1 MSSLLKFFRITF
13 FLFVYFIFC
22 MIVVVT
28 VLQGWPV
35 GGQMLFAFGAPIILV
50 WWQEKRRS
58 RKVAAKAQA
67 VGSSET
73 RTLGPELAAQPSAYD
88 KRIERERERTREAI
102 ASQAPA
108 AIRAYSP
115 PTQDNA
121 AIARA
126 GRSSMPDSLTAA
138 ERAQP
143 SQATEAATKAYV
155 HPKQDYAAIVR
166 AGKSAAP
173 ALAAAAERKQPAP
186 ATLSWRSPKIGWIR
200 SDETTS
206 VAGRNI
212 GGMVYVG
219 TPPSLNTNGYRS
231 KCRGY
236 IDPALPV
243 AKRGTDVAGSGLPY
257 WPNYSEIS
265 PDCRATY
272 LDWLAGGRKDAWF
285 DAGYMF
291 LYFYGL
297 ERRFFVDQ
305 SQDDAKDIVQEVRRL
320 QSLYPDSHSVRRY
333 LGEFLDIATLVEID
347 FDAIEPIFEKQGW
360 ELPFS
365 LKYAIGARIYKGENL
380 TAEWLLSWFICHPE
394 TYLRTPA
401 TRCRDEFIALFRIR
415 FDQRFPDGLKVAKPR
430 KTLKVSYRAASSEF
444 EGSANPTVEGKPV
457 PDISGLRKPV
467 EIAQELADEAM
478 NDLDKLSR
486 FLGRNPDG
494 RGSVEAHALLPSELW
509 DAFPSEEM
517 DRLKSWASTIVDRGG
532 LVPLEEVI
540 GRLEGETSEKIGKR
554 QMTGAA
560 DALARLGFGLAP
572 DPRFALRSP
581 KAEEPVVLFSL
592 GEPIERLEEVSDSYR
607 SALIELA
614 LGSFVAHAD
623 GRIAEPE
630 RKALEDQVFAAD
642 LSDQEGR
649 RLRANLEWFLAVP
662 PDMTLLR
669 RKLKEVGQDS
679 QAAMRAALVGA
690 AHADGIIHSD
700 EVASIEKIYKAL
712 GLDPA
717 LAYSDLHAGE
727 VADGPRTVRASKPG
741 RPGEAIPDLVKASGP
756 KLDASRIAAIRSD
769 TERVSSVLGQIFD
782 VEEEESG
789 ASTPDYECLV
799 AGLDPKHGALVLEVL
814 TREHWSETEFEK
826 ICASH
831 GLMVSGALEVV
842 NEWAFET
849 YDEALLDE
857 YDGYDVSPEIAE
869 AVKEKMSAE
878 GRDVEVETT

>member
-1 MSSLLKFFRITF
+1 
-13 FLFVYFIFC
+13 
-22 MIVVVT
+22 
-28 VLQGWPV
+28 
-35 GGQMLFAFGAPIILV
+35 
-50 WWQEKRRS
+50 
-58 RKVAAKAQA
+58 
-67 VGSSET
+67 
-73 RTLGPELAAQPSAYD
+73 
-88 KRIERERERTREAI
+88 
-102 ASQAPA
+102 
-108 AIRAYSP
+108 
-115 PTQDNA
+115 
-121 AIARA
+121 
-126 GRSSMPDSLTAA
+126 
-138 ERAQP
+138 
-143 SQATEAATKAYV
+143 
-155 HPKQDYAAIVR
+155 
-166 AGKSAAP
+166 
-173 ALAAAAERKQPAP
+173 AAAERNQPSRMA
-186 ATLSWRSPKIGWIR
+186 SSVSSRSTKSRWVP
-200 SDETTS
+200 SSETAC

-219 TPPSLNTNGYRS
+219 TPPLLNTYGYRD
-231 KCRGY
+231 KCRAY
-236 IDPALPV
+236 IDPSLSVTRSGAN
-243 AKRGTDVAGSGLPY
+243 KAGEGMPY
-257 WPNYSEIS
+257 WPGYSDIS
-265 PDCRATY
+265 PQCRATY
-272 LDWLAGGRKDAWF
+272 LDWLASGRNDASYNP
-285 DAGYMF
+285 GYMF

-305 SQDDAKDIVQEVRRL
+305 SNEDAKDIVQEVRRL
-320 QSLYPDSHSVRRY
+320 QSLYPDNHSVRRY
-333 LGEFLDIATLVEID
+333 LGEFLDIAMLAETDL
-347 FDAIEPIFEKQGW
+347 DAIEPIFEKQGW

-365 LKYAIGARIYKGENL
+365 LKYAIGARIDKGENL
-380 TAEWLLSWFICHPE
+380 TADWLLSWFICHPE
-394 TYLRTPA
+394 TNLRTPA
-401 TRCRDEFIALFRIR
+401 TRCRDEFVALFRMR
-415 FDQRFPDGLKVAKPR
+415 FDRRFPDGLKLTKPR
-430 KTLKVSYRAASSEF
+430 KSLTASYRAASSEF
-444 EGSANPTVEGKPV
+444 QGSANPTVDGKPV

-467 EIAQELADEAM
+467 EIAQELADEVM

-509 DAFPSEEM
+509 EAFPSEEM
-517 DRLKSWASTIVDRGG
+517 DRLKSWAADIVDRGG

-540 GRLEGETSEKIGKR
+540 GRLEGETNEKIGKR

-630 RKALEDQVFAAD
+630 RRALEDQVSAAT
-642 LSDQEGR
+642 LSDQERR

-662 PDMTLLR
+662 PDMSLLR
-669 RKLKEVGQDS
+669 RKLKEVGQDN

-700 EVASIEKIYKAL
+700 EVASIEKVYKAL

-727 VADGPRTVRASKPG
+727 VSDGPRTVRASQPG
-741 RPGEAIPDLVKASGP
+741 RPGEAIPDLEKASGP

-789 ASTPDYECLV
+789 ISGPAYQSQL
-799 AGLDPKHGALVLEVL
+799 AGLDPKHGALVLELV
-814 TREHWSETEFEK
+814 TREHWSETEFDK
-826 ICASH
+826 ICVSH
-831 GLMVSGALEVV
+831 GLMASGALEVV

-857 YDGYDVSPEIAE
+857 YDGYDVSPDIAE

-878 GRDVEVETT
+878 GRDV

>member
-1 MSSLLKFFRITF
+1 MSSILKFFRIAF
-13 FLFVYFIFC
+13 FLVLYFFLC
-22 MIVVVT
+22 MVVVT
-28 VLQGWPV
+28 TMLQGWPV
-35 GGQMLFAFGAPIILV
+35 GGQMLFAFGVPVILV

-67 VGSSET
+67 EESSKNLPA
-73 RTLGPELAAQPSAYD
+73 RPEPVPRPSAYD

-102 ASQAPA
+102 ASKTPA
-108 AIRAYSP
+108 AVQAYS
-115 PTQDNA
+115 A
-121 AIARA
+121 
-126 GRSSMPDSLTAA
+126 
-138 ERAQP
+138 
-143 SQATEAATKAYV
+143 
-155 HPKQDYAAIVR
+155 PKQDYAEIVR

-173 ALAAAAERKQPAP
+173 ALSAAAERNQPSRVASS
-186 ATLSWRSPKIGWIR
+186 ASARSSKSGWVP
-200 SDETTS
+200 SSETAS

-219 TPPSLNTNGYRS
+219 TPPLLNTKGYRE
-231 KCRGY
+231 KCRAY
-236 IDPALPV
+236 IDPSLQV
-243 AKRGTDVAGSGLPY
+243 AKLGADVAGSGLPY
-257 WPNYSEIS
+257 WPSYSEIS
-265 PDCRATY
+265 PECRATY
-272 LDWLAGGRKDAWF
+272 LNWLAGGRKDAWF

-305 SQDDAKDIVQEVRRL
+305 SEEDAKAIVQEVRRL
-320 QSLYPDSHSVRRY
+320 KSLYHDNHSVQRY
-333 LGEFLDIATLVEID
+333 LGEFLDVALIAVTDL
-347 FDAIEPIFEKQGW
+347 DAIEPIFEKQGW

-365 LKYAIGARIYKGENL
+365 LKYAIGAQIDKGENL
-380 TAEWLLSWFICHPE
+380 TADWLLSWFICHPE
-394 TYLRTPA
+394 TNLRTPA
-401 TRCRDEFIALFRIR
+401 TRCRDEFVALFRMR
-415 FDQRFPDGLKVAKPR
+415 FDRRFPDGLKVTKPR
-430 KTLKVSYRAASSEF
+430 KSLTASYRAASSEF
-444 EGSANPTVEGKPV
+444 QGSANPTVDGKPV

-467 EIAQELADEAM
+467 EIAQELADEVM

-509 DAFPSEEM
+509 DSFPSEEM
-517 DRLKSWASTIVDRGG
+517 NRLKSWAADIVDRGG

-540 GRLEGETSEKIGKR
+540 GRLEGDTNEKIGKR

-581 KAEEPVVLFSL
+581 KAEEPVVLFRL
-592 GEPIERLEEVSDSYR
+592 GEPIERLEDVSDSYR

-630 RKALEDQVFAAD
+630 RRALEEQVAAAA
-642 LSDQEGR
+642 LSDQERR

-679 QAAMRAALVGA
+679 QAAMRASLVGA

-727 VADGPRTVRASKPG
+727 VADGPRTVRASQPG
-741 RPGEAIPDLVKASGP
+741 RPGEAIPALEKASGP

-789 ASTPDYECLV
+789 ASGPASQSQL
-799 AGLDPKHGALVLEVL
+799 AGLDPKHGALVLELV
-814 TREHWSETEFEK
+814 TREHWSETEFET

-831 GLMVSGALEVV
+831 GLMASGALEAV

-857 YDGYDVSPEIAE
+857 YDGYDVSPAIAE
-869 AVKEKMSAE
+869 AVREKMSAE
-878 GRDVEVETT
+878 GRDV

>member
-1 MSSLLKFFRITF
+1 MSFVWKIFRVSFLLVFY
-13 FLFVYFIFC
+13 FVVAL
-22 MIVVVT
+22 VVVT
-28 VLQGWPV
+28 LALQTWSDGSQV
-35 GGQMLFAFGAPIILV
+35 LFALGAPIVLV
-50 WWQEKRRS
+50 WWQERRRS
-58 RKVAAKAQA
+58 RKIATTNVADKNL
-67 VGSSET
+67 ET
-73 RTLGPELAAQPSAYD
+73 LKSKPALVARPSAYD
-88 KRIERERERTREAI
+88 KRVERERGRTRETNGSK
-102 ASQAPA
+102 ASAVVQ
-108 AIRAYSP
+108 AYSP
-115 PTQDNA
+115 
-121 AIARA
+121 
-126 GRSSMPDSLTAA
+126 
-138 ERAQP
+138 
-143 SQATEAATKAYV
+143 
-155 HPKQDYAAIVR
+155 PKQDYAEIAR

-173 ALAAAAERKQPAP
+173 VLAAATETKQSGQVA
-186 ATLSWRSPKIGWIR
+186 SSRSSRTQKSGWVP
-200 SDETTS
+200 STETAS

-219 TPPSLNTNGYRS
+219 TPPSLSSYGYRD
-231 KCRGY
+231 KCRAY
-236 IDPALPV
+236 IDPSLAV
-243 AKRGTDVAGSGLPY
+243 ARSGTDKDGDGMPY
-257 WPNYSEIS
+257 WPGYSDIS
-265 PDCRATY
+265 PQCRATY
-272 LDWLAGGRKDAWF
+272 LEWLASGRSDASYNP
-285 DAGYMF
+285 GYMF

-305 SQDDAKDIVQEVRRL
+305 SNEDAKDIVQEVRRL
-320 QSLYPDSHSVRRY
+320 QSLYPNNHSVRRY
-333 LGEFLDIATLVEID
+333 LGEFLDIAMLAETELG
-347 FDAIEPIFEKQGW
+347 AIEPIFEKQGW

-365 LKYAIGARIYKGENL
+365 LKYAIGARIDKGENL
-380 TAEWLLSWFICHPE
+380 TADWLLSWFIGHPE
-394 TYLRTPA
+394 TNLRTPA
-401 TRCRDEFIALFRIR
+401 TRCRDEFVALFRMR
-415 FDQRFPDGLKVAKPR
+415 FDRRFPDGLKVTKPR
-430 KTLKVSYRAASSEF
+430 KSLTASYRAASSEF
-444 EGSANPTVEGKPV
+444 QGSANPTVDGKPV
-457 PDISGLRKPV
+457 PDISGLRKPL
-467 EIAQELADEAM
+467 EIAQELADEVM

-494 RGSVEAHALLPSELW
+494 RGSVEAHALMPSELW
-509 DAFPSEEM
+509 EAFPSEEM
-517 DRLKSWASTIVDRGG
+517 ERLKSWVADIVDQGG
-532 LVPLEEVI
+532 LVPLEQVI
-540 GRLEGETSEKIGKR
+540 GRLEEETNEKIGKR

-630 RKALEDQVFAAD
+630 RRALEEQVAAAA
-642 LSDQEGR
+642 LSDQERR

-669 RKLKEVGQDS
+669 RKLKEVGQES

-727 VADGPRTVRASKPG
+727 VADGPRTVRASQPG
-741 RPGEAIPDLVKASGP
+741 PPGEAIPALEKASGP

-789 ASTPDYECLV
+789 ASAPSSQSQLV
-799 AGLDPKHGALVLEVL
+799 GLDPKHGALVLELV
-814 TREHWSETEFEK
+814 TQEHWSETKFET

-831 GLMVSGALEVV
+831 GLMASGALEVV

-849 YDEALLDE
+849 YHEALLDE
-857 YDGYDVSPEIAE
+857 YDGYDVSLEIAE

-878 GRDVEVETT
+878 GTDV

>member
-1 MSSLLKFFRITF
+1 MSSIIKFFRITF
-13 FLFVYFIFC
+13 FLVLYFFLC
-22 MIVVVT
+22 MVVVT
-28 VLQGWPV
+28 TMLQAWPI
-35 GGQMLFAFGAPIILV
+35 GGQILFAFSVPVILV

-67 VGSSET
+67 EGSFENLPP
-73 RTLGPELAAQPSAYD
+73 RPEQVPRPSAYD
-88 KRIERERERTREAI
+88 KRIERERERTREAN
-102 ASQAPA
+102 ASKQPA
-108 AIRAYSP
+108 AVQAYSP
-115 PTQDNA
+115 
-121 AIARA
+121 
-126 GRSSMPDSLTAA
+126 
-138 ERAQP
+138 
-143 SQATEAATKAYV
+143 
-155 HPKQDYAAIVR
+155 PKQDYAEIVR

-173 ALAAAAERKQPAP
+173 ALAAAAERNQPSRVASS
-186 ATLSWRSPKIGWIR
+186 ASARSSKSGWVP
-200 SDETTS
+200 SNETAS

-219 TPPSLNTNGYRS
+219 TAPLLNTYGYRD
-231 KCRGY
+231 KCRAY
-236 IDPALPV
+236 IDPSLSV
-243 AKRGTDVAGSGLPY
+243 ARSGADKAGEGMPY
-257 WPNYSEIS
+257 WPGYSDIS
-265 PDCRATY
+265 PQCRATY
-272 LDWLAGGRKDAWF
+272 LDWLASGRNDASYNP
-285 DAGYMF
+285 GYMF

-297 ERRFFVDQ
+297 ERRCFVDQ
-305 SQDDAKDIVQEVRRL
+305 SDEEIAEIVDEVRRL
-320 QSLYPDSHSVRRY
+320 QSLYSDNHSVKRY
-333 LGEFLDIATLVEID
+333 LGEFLDFVMLFETDIS
-347 FDAIEPIFEKQGW
+347 AIEPSFERQGW
-360 ELPFS
+360 DLPLT
-365 LKYAIGARIYKGENL
+365 LKYAIGARIDKGENL
-380 TAEWLLSWFICHPE
+380 TADWLLSWFICHPE
-394 TYLRTPA
+394 TNLRTPA
-401 TRCRDEFIALFRIR
+401 TRCRDEFVALFRMR
-415 FDQRFPDGLKVAKPR
+415 FDRRFPDGLKVTKPR
-430 KTLKVSYRAASSEF
+430 KSLSASYRAASSEF
-444 EGSANPTVEGKPV
+444 QGSANPTVDGKPV

-467 EIAQELADEAM
+467 EIAQELADEVM

-517 DRLKSWASTIVDRGG
+517 DRLKSWASDIVDRGG
-532 LVPLEEVI
+532 MVPLKEVI
-540 GRLEGETSEKIGKR
+540 GRLEGETNEKIGKR

-581 KAEEPVVLFSL
+581 KAEEPVVLFSM

-630 RKALEDQVFAAD
+630 RRALEDQVSAAA
-642 LSDQEGR
+642 LSDQERR

-662 PDMTLLR
+662 PDMALLR
-669 RKLKEVGQDS
+669 RKLKEVGQDNQS
-679 QAAMRAALVGA
+679 AMRAALVGA

-727 VADGPRTVRASKPG
+727 VADGPRTVRASQPG
-741 RPGEAIPDLVKASGP
+741 RPGEAIPELEKASGP

-782 VEEEESG
+782 VEEEENG
-789 ASTPDYECLV
+789 ASGPASQSQL
-799 AGLDPKHGALVLEVL
+799 AGLDPKHGAIVLEL
-814 TREHWSETEFEK
+814 ITREHWSDTEFET

-831 GLMVSGALEVV
+831 GLMASGALEVV

-878 GRDVEVETT
+878 GRDV

>member
-1 MSSLLKFFRITF
+1 
-13 FLFVYFIFC
+13 
-22 MIVVVT
+22 
-28 VLQGWPV
+28 
-35 GGQMLFAFGAPIILV
+35 
-50 WWQEKRRS
+50 
-58 RKVAAKAQA
+58 
-67 VGSSET
+67 
-73 RTLGPELAAQPSAYD
+73 
-88 KRIERERERTREAI
+88 
-102 ASQAPA
+102 
-108 AIRAYSP
+108 
-115 PTQDNA
+115 
-121 AIARA
+121 
-126 GRSSMPDSLTAA
+126 
-138 ERAQP
+138 
-143 SQATEAATKAYV
+143 
-155 HPKQDYAAIVR
+155 
-166 AGKSAAP
+166 
-173 ALAAAAERKQPAP
+173 
-186 ATLSWRSPKIGWIR
+186 
-200 SDETTS
+200 

-219 TPPSLNTNGYRS
+219 TPPLLNTYGYRD
-231 KCRGY
+231 KCRAY
-236 IDPALPV
+236 IDPSLSV
-243 AKRGTDVAGSGLPY
+243 ARSGADKSGEGMPY
-257 WPNYSEIS
+257 WPGYSDIS
-265 PDCRATY
+265 PQCRATY
-272 LDWLAGGRKDAWF
+272 LDWLASGRNDASYNP
-285 DAGYMF
+285 GYMF

-305 SQDDAKDIVQEVRRL
+305 SNEDAKDIVQEVRRL
-320 QSLYPDSHSVRRY
+320 QSLYPDNHSVRRY
-333 LGEFLDIATLVEID
+333 LGEFLDIAMLAETDL
-347 FDAIEPIFEKQGW
+347 DAIEPIFEKQGW

-365 LKYAIGARIYKGENL
+365 LKYAIGARIDKGENL
-380 TAEWLLSWFICHPE
+380 TADWLLSWFICHPE
-394 TYLRTPA
+394 TNLRTPA
-401 TRCRDEFIALFRIR
+401 TRCRDEFVALFRMR
-415 FDQRFPDGLKVAKPR
+415 FDRRFPDGVKVTKPR
-430 KTLKVSYRAASSEF
+430 KSLTASYRAASSEF
-444 EGSANPTVEGKPV
+444 QGSANPTVDGKPV

-517 DRLKSWASTIVDRGG
+517 DRLKSWAIDIVDRGG

-540 GRLEGETSEKIGKR
+540 GRLEGETNEKIGKR

-630 RKALEDQVFAAD
+630 RRALVDQVSAAT
-642 LSDQEGR
+642 LSDQERR

-669 RKLKEVGQDS
+669 RKLKDVGQDS

-789 ASTPDYECLV
+789 ASTPDYECQV

>member
-1 MSSLLKFFRITF
+1 MSLIVKILRITF
-13 FLFVYFIFC
+13 FLVLYFFFC
-22 MIVVVT
+22 MVVVT
-28 VLQGWPV
+28 AMLQGWPV
-35 GGQMLFAFGAPIILV
+35 GWQMLFSFGAPVALV

-58 RKVAAKAQA
+58 RKVATKAQA
-67 VGSSET
+67 EGSSET
-73 RTLGPELAAQPSAYD
+73 RTPRPEPVTRPSGYD
-88 KRIERERERTREAI
+88 KRIERERERTREVN
-102 ASQAPA
+102 ASKAPTSVQP
-108 AIRAYSP
+108 YSP
-115 PTQDNA
+115 
-121 AIARA
+121 
-126 GRSSMPDSLTAA
+126 
-138 ERAQP
+138 
-143 SQATEAATKAYV
+143 
-155 HPKQDYAAIVR
+155 PKQDYAEIVR
-166 AGKSAAP
+166 VGKSAAP
-173 ALAAAAERKQPAP
+173 ALSATVERSRPSRVASNASAQSTRSGWVPSS
-186 ATLSWRSPKIGWIR
+186 ATA
-200 SDETTS
+200 S

-212 GGMVYVG
+212 GGMIYVG
-219 TPPSLNTNGYRS
+219 TPPLLNTDGYRN
-231 KCRGY
+231 KCRAY
-236 IDPALPV
+236 IDPSLSV
-243 AKRGTDVAGSGLPY
+243 ARSGADKAGEGMPY
-257 WPNYSEIS
+257 WPGYSDIS
-265 PDCRATY
+265 PQCRAAY
-272 LDWLAGGRKDAWF
+272 LDWLASGRNDASYNP
-285 DAGYMF
+285 GYMF

-305 SQDDAKDIVQEVRRL
+305 SNEDAKDIVQEVRRL
-320 QSLYPDSHSVRRY
+320 QSLYPDNHSVRRY
-333 LGEFLDIATLVEID
+333 LGEFIDIATLVETD
-347 FDAIEPIFEKQGW
+347 LDAIEPIFEKQGW

-365 LKYAIGARIYKGENL
+365 LKYAIGARIDKGENL
-380 TAEWLLSWFICHPE
+380 TADWLLSWFICHPE
-394 TYLRTPA
+394 TYLRTSA
-401 TRCRDEFIALFRIR
+401 TRCRDEFVALFRMR
-415 FDQRFPDGLKVAKPR
+415 FDRRFPDGLRVAKPR
-430 KTLKVSYRAASSEF
+430 KSLTASYRAASSEF
-444 EGSANPTVEGKPV
+444 QGSASPTADGKPV

-467 EIAQELADEAM
+467 EIAQELAEEVM

-517 DRLKSWASTIVDRGG
+517 GRLKSWASDVVNRGG
-532 LVPLEEVI
+532 LVPLREVI
-540 GRLEGETSEKIGKR
+540 ELLEGETNEKIGKR

-581 KAEEPVVLFSL
+581 TAQEPVVLFSL

-607 SALIELA
+607 GALIELA

-630 RKALEDQVFAAD
+630 RRALEDQVSAAA
-642 LSDQEGR
+642 LSDQERR

-727 VADGPRTVRASKPG
+727 VSDGPRTVRASQPG
-741 RPGEAIPDLVKASGP
+741 RSGEAIPALEKAIGP

-769 TERVSSVLGQIFD
+769 TDRVSSVLGQIFD
-782 VEEEESG
+782 VEEEESS
-789 ASTPDYECLV
+789 ASTPIYQSKL
-799 AGLDPKHGALVLEVL
+799 AGLDPKHGALVLELV
-814 TREHWSETEFEK
+814 TREHWAETEFEN
-826 ICASH
+826 ICVSH
-831 GLMVSGALEVV
+831 GLMASGALEVV

-857 YDGYDVSPEIAE
+857 YDGYDVSQDIAE

-878 GRDVEVETT
+878 VRDV

>member
-1 MSSLLKFFRITF
+1 MSSLLKFFRISF

-58 RKVAAKAQA
+58 RKVAAKAPA
-67 VGSSET
+67 GGSSET
-73 RTLGPELAAQPSAYD
+73 RTSRPESVPRPSAYD

-102 ASQAPA
+102 ASKAPA
-108 AIRAYSP
+108 AVQAYSP
-115 PTQDNA
+115 P
-121 AIARA
+121 
-126 GRSSMPDSLTAA
+126 
-138 ERAQP
+138 
-143 SQATEAATKAYV
+143 
-155 HPKQDYAAIVR
+155 KQDYGEIVR
-166 AGKSAAP
+166 VGKAAAP
-173 ALAAAAERKQPAP
+173 ALAAVAERNQPSRVASS
-186 ATLSWRSPKIGWIR
+186 ASTRSTKSGWVP
-200 SDETTS
+200 SSEAAS

-219 TPPSLNTNGYRS
+219 TPPLLNTYGYRD
-231 KCRGY
+231 KCRAH
-236 IDPALPV
+236 IDPSLSV
-243 AKRGTDVAGSGLPY
+243 ARSGADKDGEGMPY
-257 WPNYSEIS
+257 WPGYSDIS
-265 PDCRATY
+265 PQCRATY
-272 LDWLAGGRKDAWF
+272 LNWLASGRNDASYNP
-285 DAGYMF
+285 GYMF
-291 LYFYGL
+291 MYFYGL

-305 SQDDAKDIVQEVRRL
+305 SNEDAKDIVQEVRRL
-320 QSLYPDSHSVRRY
+320 QSLYPDNHSVRRY
-333 LGEFLDIATLVEID
+333 LGEFLDIAMLAETDL
-347 FDAIEPIFEKQGW
+347 DAIEPILEREGW

-365 LKYAIGARIYKGENL
+365 LKYAIGARIDKGENL
-380 TAEWLLSWFICHPE
+380 TADWLLSWFICHPE
-394 TYLRTPA
+394 TNLRTPA
-401 TRCRDEFIALFRIR
+401 TRCRDEFVALFRMR
-415 FDQRFPDGLKVAKPR
+415 FDRRFPDGLKVTKPR
-430 KTLKVSYRAASSEF
+430 KSLTASYRAASSEF
-444 EGSANPTVEGKPV
+444 QGAANPTVDGKPV

-467 EIAQELADEAM
+467 EIAQELADEVM
-478 NDLDKLSR
+478 TDLDKLSR

-623 GRIAEPE
+623 GRIADPE
-630 RKALEDQVFAAD
+630 RRALEDQVSAAS
-642 LSDQEGR
+642 LSDQERR

-679 QAAMRAALVGA
+679 LAAMRAALVGA

-741 RPGEAIPDLVKASGP
+741 RPGEAIPDLEKASGP

-789 ASTPDYECLV
+789 ASTPDYQSQV

>member
-1 MSSLLKFFRITF
+1 MSSIIKFFRITF
-13 FLFVYFIFC
+13 FLVLYFFLC
-22 MIVVVT
+22 MVVVT
-28 VLQGWPV
+28 TMLRAWPI
-35 GGQMLFAFGAPIILV
+35 GGQMLFAFGVPVILV

-67 VGSSET
+67 EGSSANLPS
-73 RTLGPELAAQPSAYD
+73 RPEPVPRPSAYD
-88 KRIERERERTREAI
+88 KRIERERERTREAN
-102 ASQAPA
+102 ASKQPA
-108 AIRAYSP
+108 AVQAYSP
-115 PTQDNA
+115 
-121 AIARA
+121 
-126 GRSSMPDSLTAA
+126 
-138 ERAQP
+138 
-143 SQATEAATKAYV
+143 
-155 HPKQDYAAIVR
+155 PKQDYAEIVR

-173 ALAAAAERKQPAP
+173 ALAAAAERNQPSRVASS
-186 ATLSWRSPKIGWIR
+186 ASARSSKSEWVP
-200 SDETTS
+200 SNETAS
-206 VAGRNI
+206 VAGRAI

-219 TPPSLNTNGYRS
+219 TPPLLNTYGYRD
-231 KCRGY
+231 KCRAY
-236 IDPALPV
+236 IDPSLSV
-243 AKRGTDVAGSGLPY
+243 ARSGADKAGEGMPY
-257 WPNYSEIS
+257 WPGYSDIS
-265 PDCRATY
+265 PQCRATY
-272 LDWLAGGRKDAWF
+272 LDWLASGRNDASYNP
-285 DAGYMF
+285 GYMF

-305 SQDDAKDIVQEVRRL
+305 SNEDAKDIVQEVRRL
-320 QSLYPDSHSVRRY
+320 QSLYPDNHSVRRY
-333 LGEFLDIATLVEID
+333 LGEFLDIAMLAEADLDT
-347 FDAIEPIFEKQGW
+347 IEPIFEKQGW

-365 LKYAIGARIYKGENL
+365 LKYAIGARIDKGENL
-380 TAEWLLSWFICHPE
+380 TADWLLSWFICHPE

-401 TRCRDEFIALFRIR
+401 TRCRDEFVALFRMR
-415 FDQRFPDGLKVAKPR
+415 FDRRFPDGLKVTKPR
-430 KTLKVSYRAASSEF
+430 KSLTASYRAASSEF
-444 EGSANPTVEGKPV
+444 QGSANPTVDGKPV

-467 EIAQELADEAM
+467 EIAQELADEVM

-494 RGSVEAHALLPSELW
+494 RGSVEAHALLPSDLW

-517 DRLKSWASTIVDRGG
+517 ERLKSWASDIVDRGG

-540 GRLEGETSEKIGKR
+540 GRLEGETNEKIGKR

-581 KAEEPVVLFSL
+581 KAEEPVVLFLL

-614 LGSFVAHAD
+614 LASFVAHAD

-630 RKALEDQVFAAD
+630 RRALEEQVATAA
-642 LSDQEGR
+642 LSDQERR

-669 RKLKEVGQDS
+669 RKLKEVGQDN

-690 AHADGIIHSD
+690 AHADGVIHSD

-727 VADGPRTVRASKPG
+727 VADGPRTVRASQPG
-741 RPGEAIPDLVKASGP
+741 RPGEAIPELEKASGP

-782 VEEEESG
+782 VEEEERG
-789 ASTPDYECLV
+789 ASGPASQSQL
-799 AGLDPKHGALVLEVL
+799 AGLDLKHGAIVLEL
-814 TREHWSETEFEK
+814 ITREHWSDTEFET

-831 GLMVSGALEVV
+831 GLMASGALEVV

>member
-1 MSSLLKFFRITF
+1 MSSILKFFRITF
-13 FLFVYFIFC
+13 FLALYFFLC
-22 MIVVVT
+22 MVVVT
-28 VLQGWPV
+28 TMLQGWPV
-35 GGQMLFAFGAPIILV
+35 GGQMLFAFGVPVILV

-67 VGSSET
+67 EGSSET
-73 RTLGPELAAQPSAYD
+73 RTSRSEPVARPSAYD
-88 KRIERERERTREAI
+88 KRIERERERTREAN
-102 ASQAPA
+102 APKAPA
-108 AIRAYSP
+108 AVQAYSP
-115 PTQDNA
+115 
-121 AIARA
+121 
-126 GRSSMPDSLTAA
+126 
-138 ERAQP
+138 
-143 SQATEAATKAYV
+143 
-155 HPKQDYAAIVR
+155 PKQDYAEIVL

-173 ALAAAAERKQPAP
+173 ALAAAAERNQPTRVASS
-186 ATLSWRSPKIGWIR
+186 ASARSSKSGWVP
-200 SDETTS
+200 SSETAS

-219 TPPSLNTNGYRS
+219 TPPLLNTYGYRD
-231 KCRGY
+231 KCRAY
-236 IDPALPV
+236 IDPSLSV
-243 AKRGTDVAGSGLPY
+243 ARSGADKAGEGMPY
-257 WPNYSEIS
+257 WPGYSDIS
-265 PDCRATY
+265 PQCRATY
-272 LDWLAGGRKDAWF
+272 LHWLASGRNDASYKP
-285 DAGYMF
+285 GYMF

-305 SQDDAKDIVQEVRRL
+305 SNEDAKDIVQEVRRL
-320 QSLYPDSHSVRRY
+320 QSLYPDNHSVRRY
-333 LGEFLDIATLVEID
+333 LGEFLDIAMLAETDL
-347 FDAIEPIFEKQGW
+347 DAIEPIFDKQGW

-365 LKYAIGARIYKGENL
+365 LKYAIGARIDKGENL
-380 TAEWLLSWFICHPE
+380 TADWLLSWFMCHPE
-394 TYLRTPA
+394 TNLRTPA
-401 TRCRDEFIALFRIR
+401 TRCRDEFIALFRMR
-415 FDQRFPDGLKVAKPR
+415 FDRRFPDGLKVSKPR
-430 KTLKVSYRAASSEF
+430 KSLTASYRAASSEF
-444 EGSANPTVEGKPV
+444 QGSANPTVDGKPV

-467 EIAQELADEAM
+467 EIAQELADEVM

-494 RGSVEAHALLPSELW
+494 RGSVEAHALLPSDLW

-540 GRLEGETSEKIGKR
+540 GRLEGETNEKIGKR

-614 LGSFVAHAD
+614 FGSFVAHAD

-630 RKALEDQVFAAD
+630 RRALENQVSAAA
-642 LSDQEGR
+642 LSDQERR

-679 QAAMRAALVGA
+679 QTAIRAALVSA

-700 EVASIEKIYKAL
+700 EVASIEKVYKAL

-727 VADGPRTVRASKPG
+727 VVDGPRTVRALQPG
-741 RPGEAIPDLVKASGP
+741 RPGEAIPDLEKASGP

-789 ASTPDYECLV
+789 VSAPASQSQL
-799 AGLDPKHGALVLEVL
+799 AGLDPKHGALVLELVN
-814 TREHWSETEFEK
+814 REHWSETEFEK
-826 ICASH
+826 VCASH

-857 YDGYDVSPEIAE
+857 YDGYDVSPDIVE
-869 AVKEKMSAE
+869 ALKEK
-878 GRDVEVETT
+878 

>member
-1 MSSLLKFFRITF
+1 
-13 FLFVYFIFC
+13 
-22 MIVVVT
+22 
-28 VLQGWPV
+28 
-35 GGQMLFAFGAPIILV
+35 MLFAFGAPIILV

-58 RKVAAKAQA
+58 RKVAAKAPAGQ
-67 VGSSET
+67 SSET
-73 RTLGPELAAQPSAYD
+73 RTSRPESVPRPSAYD

-102 ASQAPA
+102 ASKAPA
-108 AIRAYSP
+108 AVQAYSP
-115 PTQDNA
+115 P
-121 AIARA
+121 
-126 GRSSMPDSLTAA
+126 
-138 ERAQP
+138 
-143 SQATEAATKAYV
+143 
-155 HPKQDYAAIVR
+155 KQDYGEIVR
-166 AGKSAAP
+166 VGKSAAP
-173 ALAAAAERKQPAP
+173 ALAAVAERNQPSRVASS
-186 ATLSWRSPKIGWIR
+186 ASARSTKSGWVR
-200 SDETTS
+200 SNETAS

-219 TPPSLNTNGYRS
+219 TPPLLNTYGYRD
-231 KCRGY
+231 KCRAY
-236 IDPALPV
+236 IDPSLSV
-243 AKRGTDVAGSGLPY
+243 ARSGADKAGEGMPY
-257 WPNYSEIS
+257 WPGYSDIS
-265 PDCRATY
+265 PQCRATY
-272 LDWLAGGRKDAWF
+272 LDWLASGRNDASYNP
-285 DAGYMF
+285 GYMF

-305 SQDDAKDIVQEVRRL
+305 SNEDAKDIVQEVRRL
-320 QSLYPDSHSVRRY
+320 QSLYPENHSVRRY
-333 LGEFLDIATLVEID
+333 LGEFLDIAMLAEIE

-401 TRCRDEFIALFRIR
+401 TRCREEFIALFRIR

-478 NDLDKLSR
+478 SDLDKLSR

-494 RGSVEAHALLPSELW
+494 RGSVEAYALLPSVLW
-509 DAFPSEEM
+509 QSFPSEEM
-517 DRLKSWASTIVDRGG
+517 DSLRSWASTIVDQGG
-532 LVPLEEVI
+532 LVPLEDVI
-540 GRLEGETSEKIGKR
+540 GRLEGERSEKIGKR

-592 GEPIERLEEVSDSYR
+592 GEPIEKLEEVSDSYR

-630 RKALEDQVFAAD
+630 RRALEDQVSAAS
-642 LSDQEGR
+642 LSDQERR
-649 RLRANLEWFLAVP
+649 RLRANLDWFLAVP

-727 VADGPRTVRASKPG
+727 VSDGPRTVRASQPG
-741 RPGEAIPDLVKASGP
+741 RQGEAIPDLEKASGP

-789 ASTPDYECLV
+789 ASTPDYQSQV

-857 YDGYDVSPEIAE
+857 YDGYDVSPEIAV

>member
-1 MSSLLKFFRITF
+1 MSSILKFFRITF
-13 FLFVYFIFC
+13 FLVLYFFLG
-22 MIVVVT
+22 MVVVLT
-28 VLQGWPV
+28 MLQGWPV
-35 GGQMLFAFGAPIILV
+35 GGQMLFAFGVPVILV

-58 RKVAAKAQA
+58 RKVAAKAQSE
-67 VGSSET
+67 GSSET
-73 RTLGPELAAQPSAYD
+73 RTSRSEPVARPSAYD
-88 KRIERERERTREAI
+88 TRIERERERTRQAN
-102 ASQAPA
+102 APKAPA
-108 AIRAYSP
+108 TVHAYSP
-115 PTQDNA
+115 
-121 AIARA
+121 
-126 GRSSMPDSLTAA
+126 
-138 ERAQP
+138 
-143 SQATEAATKAYV
+143 
-155 HPKQDYAAIVR
+155 PKQDYAEIVR
-166 AGKSAAP
+166 AGKSATP
-173 ALAAAAERKQPAP
+173 AVAAVAERNQPTRVASS
-186 ATLSWRSPKIGWIR
+186 ASARSSKSGWIP
-200 SDETTS
+200 SNETAS

-219 TPPSLNTNGYRS
+219 TPPLLNTHGYRD
-231 KCRGY
+231 KCRAY
-236 IDPALPV
+236 IDPSLSV
-243 AKRGTDVAGSGLPY
+243 ARSGADKTGEGMPY
-257 WPNYSEIS
+257 WPGYSDIS
-265 PDCRATY
+265 PQCRATY
-272 LDWLAGGRKDAWF
+272 LDWLASGRNDASCNP
-285 DAGYMF
+285 GYMF

-305 SQDDAKDIVQEVRRL
+305 SNEDAKDIVQEVRRL
-320 QSLYPDSHSVRRY
+320 QSLYPDNHSVRRY
-333 LGEFLDIATLVEID
+333 LGEFLDIAMLAETDL
-347 FDAIEPIFEKQGW
+347 DAIEPILEKQGW

-365 LKYAIGARIYKGENL
+365 LKYAIGARIDKGENL
-380 TAEWLLSWFICHPE
+380 TADWLLSWFICHPE
-394 TYLRTPA
+394 TNLRTPA
-401 TRCRDEFIALFRIR
+401 TRCRDEFVALFRMR
-415 FDQRFPDGLKVAKPR
+415 FDRRFPDGLKVTKPR
-430 KTLKVSYRAASSEF
+430 KSLTASYRAASSEF
-444 EGSANPTVEGKPV
+444 QGSANPTVDGKPV

-467 EIAQELADEAM
+467 EIAQELADEVM

-486 FLGRNPDG
+486 FLGRNPYG

-517 DRLKSWASTIVDRGG
+517 DRLKSWASDIVDRGG

-540 GRLEGETSEKIGKR
+540 GRLEGETNEKIGKR

-623 GRIAEPE
+623 GRISEPE
-630 RKALEDQVFAAD
+630 RRALEDQVSATA
-642 LSDQEGR
+642 LSDQERR

-727 VADGPRTVRASKPG
+727 VADSPRTVRASQPG
-741 RPGEAIPDLVKASGP
+741 RPGEVIPNLEKATGP

-782 VEEEESG
+782 VEEEEGG
-789 ASTPDYECLV
+789 ASAPASQSQLT
-799 AGLDPKHGALVLEVL
+799 GLDPKHGTLVLELV

-826 ICASH
+826 ICTSH
-831 GLMVSGALEVV
+831 GLMASGALEVV

-857 YDGYDVSPEIAE
+857 YDGYDVSPDIAE
-869 AVKEKMSAE
+869 AVNEKMSAE
-878 GRDVEVETT
+878 GRDV

>member
-58 RKVAAKAQA
+58 RKVAAKAPAGQ
-67 VGSSET
+67 SSET
-73 RTLGPELAAQPSAYD
+73 RTSRPESVPRPSAYD

-102 ASQAPA
+102 ASKAPA
-108 AIRAYSP
+108 AVQAYSP
-115 PTQDNA
+115 P
-121 AIARA
+121 
-126 GRSSMPDSLTAA
+126 
-138 ERAQP
+138 
-143 SQATEAATKAYV
+143 
-155 HPKQDYAAIVR
+155 KQDYGEIVR
-166 AGKSAAP
+166 VGKSAAP
-173 ALAAAAERKQPAP
+173 ALAAVAERNQPSRVASS
-186 ATLSWRSPKIGWIR
+186 ASTRSTKSGWVP
-200 SDETTS
+200 SSEVAS

-219 TPPSLNTNGYRS
+219 TPPLLNTYGYRD
-231 KCRGY
+231 KCRAY
-236 IDPALPV
+236 IDPSLSV
-243 AKRGTDVAGSGLPY
+243 ARFGADKDGEGMPY
-257 WPNYSEIS
+257 WPGYSDIS
-265 PDCRATY
+265 PQCRATY
-272 LDWLAGGRKDAWF
+272 LDWLASGRNDASYNP
-285 DAGYMF
+285 GYMF

-305 SQDDAKDIVQEVRRL
+305 SNEDAKHIVQEVRRL
-320 QSLYPDSHSVRRY
+320 QSLYPENHSVRRY
-333 LGEFLDIATLVEID
+333 LGEFLDIAMLAETDL
-347 FDAIEPIFEKQGW
+347 DAIEPIFERQGW

-365 LKYAIGARIYKGENL
+365 LKYAIGARIDKGENL
-380 TAEWLLSWFICHPE
+380 TADWLLSWFICHPE
-394 TYLRTPA
+394 TNLRTPA
-401 TRCRDEFIALFRIR
+401 TRCRDEFVALFRMR
-415 FDQRFPDGLKVAKPR
+415 FDRRFPDGLKVTKPR
-430 KTLKVSYRAASSEF
+430 KSLTASYRAASSEF
-444 EGSANPTVEGKPV
+444 QGSANPTVDGKPV

-467 EIAQELADEAM
+467 EIAQELADEVM
-478 NDLDKLSR
+478 TDLDKLSR

-623 GRIAEPE
+623 GHIAEPE
-630 RKALEDQVFAAD
+630 RKALEDQVSAAD

-741 RPGEAIPDLVKASGP
+741 RPGEAIPDLEKASGP

-789 ASTPDYECLV
+789 ASTPDYQSQV
-799 AGLDPKHGALVLEVL
+799 AGLDPKHGALVLELL
-814 TREHWSETEFEK
+814 TREHWSETEFER

-831 GLMVSGALEVV
+831 GSMASGALEVV

-849 YDEALLDE
+849 FDEALLDE

>member
-1 MSSLLKFFRITF
+1 MSLVWKVFRVTF
-13 FLFVYFIFC
+13 FLAIYFFAALLI
-22 MIVVVT
+22 IALA
-28 VLQGWPV
+28 LQSWSDGSQV
-35 GGQMLFAFGAPIILV
+35 LFALGAPIFLV
-50 WWQEKRRS
+50 WWQERRRS
-58 RKVAAKAQA
+58 RKIAATNGGAK
-67 VGSSET
+67 SSET
-73 RTLGPELAAQPSAYD
+73 TETNSALVAPPNAYE
-88 KRIERERERTREAI
+88 KRVERERERTREANVSR
-102 ASQAPA
+102 ASA
-108 AIRAYSP
+108 ATQAYSP
-115 PTQDNA
+115 
-121 AIARA
+121 
-126 GRSSMPDSLTAA
+126 
-138 ERAQP
+138 
-143 SQATEAATKAYV
+143 
-155 HPKQDYAAIVR
+155 PKQDYAEIVR

-173 ALAAAAERKQPAP
+173 ALAAAAERKQSGRVA
-186 ATLSWRSPKIGWIR
+186 SSRSSRTKKSGWVP
-200 SDETTS
+200 SSETAS

-219 TPPSLNTNGYRS
+219 TPPLLNPYGYRD
-231 KCRGY
+231 KCRAY
-236 IDPALPV
+236 IDPSLPV
-243 AKRGTDVAGSGLPY
+243 ARSGRDKAGDGMPY
-257 WPNYSEIS
+257 WPGYSDIS
-265 PDCRATY
+265 PQCRATY
-272 LDWLAGGRKDAWF
+272 LEWLATGRSDASYNP
-285 DAGYMF
+285 GYMF

-305 SQDDAKDIVQEVRRL
+305 SNEDAKEIVQEVRRL
-320 QSLYPDSHSVRRY
+320 QSLYPDNHSVRRY
-333 LGEFLDIATLVEID
+333 LGEFLDIAMIAETDL
-347 FDAIEPIFEKQGW
+347 DAIEPIFEKQGW

-365 LKYAIGARIYKGENL
+365 LKYAIGARIDKGENL
-380 TAEWLLSWFICHPE
+380 TADWLLSWFICHPE
-394 TYLRTPA
+394 TNLRTPA
-401 TRCRDEFIALFRIR
+401 TRCRDEFVALFRMR
-415 FDQRFPDGLKVAKPR
+415 FDRRFPDGLKVTKPR
-430 KTLKVSYRAASSEF
+430 KSLTASYRAASSEF
-444 EGSANPTVEGKPV
+444 QGSANPTVDGKPV

-467 EIAQELADEAM
+467 EIAQELADEVM
-478 NDLDKLSR
+478 TDLDKLSR

-623 GRIAEPE
+623 GRIADPE
-630 RKALEDQVFAAD
+630 RRALEDQVSAAS
-642 LSDQEGR
+642 LSDQERR

-662 PDMTLLR
+662 PDMALLR

-741 RPGEAIPDLVKASGP
+741 RPGEAIPDLEKASGP
-756 KLDASRIAAIRSD
+756 KLDATRIAAIRSD

-789 ASTPDYECLV
+789 ASTPDYQSQV

-814 TREHWSETEFEK
+814 TRGHWSETEFEK

>member
-1 MSSLLKFFRITF
+1 MSSILKFFRITF
-13 FLFVYFIFC
+13 FLVLYFFLC
-22 MIVVVT
+22 MIVVT
-28 VLQGWPV
+28 TMLQGWPV
-35 GGQMLFAFGAPIILV
+35 GGQMLFAFGVPVILV

-67 VGSSET
+67 EGSSET
-73 RTLGPELAAQPSAYD
+73 RTSRPESAPRPIAND
-88 KRIERERERTREAI
+88 KRIERERERAREANVPN
-102 ASQAPA
+102 APTVV
-108 AIRAYSP
+108 RAYTP
-115 PTQDNA
+115 PKN
-121 AIARA
+121 
-126 GRSSMPDSLTAA
+126 
-138 ERAQP
+138 
-143 SQATEAATKAYV
+143 
-155 HPKQDYAAIVR
+155 DYAQIVR
-166 AGKSAAP
+166 VSK
-173 ALAAAAERKQPAP
+173 AAAEKRAADQVVSTKSVHS
-186 ATLSWRSPKIGWIR
+186 TRSGWVP
-200 SDETTS
+200 SNETAS

-219 TPPSLNTNGYRS
+219 TPPLLNTYGYRD
-231 KCRGY
+231 KCRAY
-236 IDPALPV
+236 IDPSLSV
-243 AKRGTDVAGSGLPY
+243 ARSGADKDGEGMPY
-257 WPNYSEIS
+257 WPGYSDIS
-265 PDCRATY
+265 PQCRATY
-272 LDWLAGGRKDAWF
+272 LDWLASGRNDASYNP
-285 DAGYMF
+285 GYMF

-305 SQDDAKDIVQEVRRL
+305 SNEDAKDIVQEVRRL
-320 QSLYPDSHSVRRY
+320 QSLYPDNHSVRRY
-333 LGEFLDIATLVEID
+333 LGEFLDIAMLAETDL
-347 FDAIEPIFEKQGW
+347 DAIEPIFEKQGW

-365 LKYAIGARIYKGENL
+365 LKYAIGARIDKGENL
-380 TAEWLLSWFICHPE
+380 TADWLLSWFICHPE
-394 TYLRTPA
+394 TNLRTPA
-401 TRCRDEFIALFRIR
+401 TRCRDEFVALFRMR
-415 FDQRFPDGLKVAKPR
+415 FDRRFPDGLKVTKPR
-430 KTLKVSYRAASSEF
+430 KSLTASYLAASSEF
-444 EGSANPTVEGKPV
+444 QGSANPTVDGKPV

-467 EIAQELADEAM
+467 EIAQELADEVM
-478 NDLDKLSR
+478 NVLDKLSR

-517 DRLKSWASTIVDRGG
+517 DRLKSWASDIVDRGG

-540 GRLEGETSEKIGKR
+540 GRLEGETNEKIGKR

-592 GEPIERLEEVSDSYR
+592 GEPIERLEEVSESYR

-630 RKALEDQVFAAD
+630 RRALEEQVSAAA
-642 LSDQEGR
+642 LSDQERR

-679 QAAMRAALVGA
+679 QPAMRAALVGA
-690 AHADGIIHSD
+690 AYADGIIHSD

-727 VADGPRTVRASKPG
+727 VADGPRTVRASQPG
-741 RPGEAIPDLVKASGP
+741 RPGEAIPALEKASGP

-789 ASTPDYECLV
+789 ASAPANQSQL
-799 AGLDPKHGALVLEVL
+799 AGLDPKHGALVFELVN
-814 TREHWSETEFEK
+814 REHWSETEFEK

-831 GLMVSGALEVV
+831 GLMASGALEVV
-842 NEWAFET
+842 NEWACRV
-849 YDEALLDE
+849 ALNCE
-857 YDGYDVSPEIAE
+857 MRNPTKST
-869 AVKEKMSAE
+869 AVLCP
-878 GRDVEVETT
+878 

>member
-1 MSSLLKFFRITF
+1 MSSIFKFFRITF
-13 FLFVYFIFC
+13 FLVLYFFLC
-22 MIVVVT
+22 MVVVT
-28 VLQGWPV
+28 TMLQDWPD
-35 GGQMLFAFGAPIILV
+35 GGQMLFAFGVPVILV

-58 RKVAAKAQA
+58 RKVAAQAQA
-67 VGSSET
+67 KGSSEN
-73 RTLGPELAAQPSAYD
+73 RTYRSEPKVRPSAYD
-88 KRIERERERTREAI
+88 KRIERERGRTREANVSK
-102 ASQAPA
+102 AS
-108 AIRAYSP
+108 
-115 PTQDNA
+115 
-121 AIARA
+121 
-126 GRSSMPDSLTAA
+126 
-138 ERAQP
+138 
-143 SQATEAATKAYV
+143 AATKAYSP
-155 HPKQDYAAIVR
+155 PKQDYAEIVR

-173 ALAAAAERKQPAP
+173 ALAAAAERKQSGRVA
-186 ATLSWRSPKIGWIR
+186 SSRSPRTKKSGWVP
-200 SDETTS
+200 SSETAS

-219 TPPSLNTNGYRS
+219 TPPLLNTHGYRD
-231 KCRGY
+231 KCRAY
-236 IDPALPV
+236 IDPSLSV
-243 AKRGTDVAGSGLPY
+243 ARSGTDKAGDGMPY
-257 WPNYSEIS
+257 WPGYSDIS
-265 PDCRATY
+265 PQCRATY
-272 LDWLAGGRKDAWF
+272 LNWLASGRNDASYNP
-285 DAGYMF
+285 GYMF

-305 SQDDAKDIVQEVRRL
+305 SNEDAKDIVQEVRRL
-320 QSLYPDSHSVRRY
+320 QSLYPDNHSVRRY
-333 LGEFLDIATLVEID
+333 LGEFLDIAMLAEAD
-347 FDAIEPIFEKQGW
+347 LDAIEPIFEKQGW

-365 LKYAIGARIYKGENL
+365 LRYAIGARIDKGEHL
-380 TAEWLLSWFICHPE
+380 TADWLLSWFICHPE
-394 TYLRTPA
+394 SNLRTPA
-401 TRCRDEFIALFRIR
+401 SRCRDEFIALFRMR
-415 FDQRFPDGLKVAKPR
+415 FDQRFPDALKVTKPR
-430 KTLKVSYRAASSEF
+430 KKLTASYRAASSEF
-444 EGSANPTVEGKPV
+444 QGSVSPTIDGKPI
-457 PDISGLRKPV
+457 PDISGLRKPI
-467 EIAQELADEAM
+467 EIAQEIADEVM

-494 RGSVEAHALLPSELW
+494 RGSVEAHALMPTELW
-509 DAFPSEEM
+509 EAFPSEEM
-517 DRLKSWASTIVDRGG
+517 DRLKSWARDIVDRGG
-532 LVPLEEVI
+532 LVPLKEVI
-540 GRLEGETSEKIGKR
+540 GRLEGETNEKIGKR

-607 SALIELA
+607 SALMELA

-630 RKALEDQVFAAD
+630 RRALEGQVSAAV
-642 LSDQEGR
+642 LSDQERR

-669 RKLKEVGQDS
+669 RKLKDVGQDS
-679 QAAMRAALVGA
+679 QAAMRAALVSA

-727 VADGPRTVRASKPG
+727 VADGPRTVRASQPG
-741 RPGEAIPDLVKASGP
+741 RPGEAIPDLEKANGP
-756 KLDASRIAAIRSD
+756 KLDASRIAAIRLD

-782 VEEEESG
+782 IDEDENVASG
-789 ASTPDYECLV
+789 PANQSQL
-799 AGLDPKHGALVLEVL
+799 AGLDPKHGALVLELV
-814 TREHWSETEFEK
+814 TREHWSETEFET

-831 GLMVSGALEVV
+831 GLMASGALEVV

-869 AVKEKMSAE
+869 AVKEKTSAE

>member
-1 MSSLLKFFRITF
+1 MGADKAEDVTSSWPPYSSISSRI
-13 FLFVYFIFC
+13 
-22 MIVVVT
+22 
-28 VLQGWPV
+28 
-35 GGQMLFAFGAPIILV
+35 
-50 WWQEKRRS
+50 
-58 RKVAAKAQA
+58 
-67 VGSSET
+67 
-73 RTLGPELAAQPSAYD
+73 
-88 KRIERERERTREAI
+88 
-102 ASQAPA
+102 
-108 AIRAYSP
+108 
-115 PTQDNA
+115 
-121 AIARA
+121 
-126 GRSSMPDSLTAA
+126 
-138 ERAQP
+138 
-143 SQATEAATKAYV
+143 
-155 HPKQDYAAIVR
+155 
-166 AGKSAAP
+166 
-173 ALAAAAERKQPAP
+173 
-186 ATLSWRSPKIGWIR
+186 
-200 SDETTS
+200 
-206 VAGRNI
+206 
-212 GGMVYVG
+212 
-219 TPPSLNTNGYRS
+219 
-231 KCRGY
+231 
-236 IDPALPV
+236 
-243 AKRGTDVAGSGLPY
+243 
-257 WPNYSEIS
+257 
-265 PDCRATY
+265 RATY
-272 LDWLAGGRKDAWF
+272 LDWLASGRSDSSYNF
-285 DAGYMF
+285 GYLI

-305 SQDDAKDIVQEVRRL
+305 SKENAKEIFDEVKRL
-320 QSLYPDSHSVRRY
+320 KLLYPENRLVQRF
-333 LGEFLDIATLVEID
+333 LGEFLDVATLV
-347 FDAIEPIFEKQGW
+347 DADLNTIEPMFERIGW
-360 ELPFS
+360 ELPFA
-365 LKYAIGARIYKGENL
+365 LKYAIGARIDKGENL
-380 TAEWLLSWFICHPE
+380 TADWLLSWFICHPE
-394 TYLRTPA
+394 TSLRTPA
-401 TRCRDEFIALFRIR
+401 MRCRAEFIALFRLR
-415 FDQRFPDGLKVAKPR
+415 FEQRFPDGLKVSKP
-430 KTLKVSYRAASSEF
+430 KKVLTASYRAASCEF
-444 EGSANPTVEGKPV
+444 EATFNPTVDGKPV

-467 EIAQELADEAM
+467 EIAQELADEVM

-494 RGSVEAHALLPSELW
+494 RGSVEAHALLPSDLW

-517 DRLKSWASTIVDRGG
+517 ERLKSWASDIVDRGG

-540 GRLEGETSEKIGKR
+540 GRLEGETNEKIGKR

-592 GEPIERLEEVSDSYR
+592 GEPIDRLEEVSDSYR

-630 RKALEDQVFAAD
+630 RRALEDQVSAAA
-642 LSDQEGR
+642 LSDQERR

-662 PDMTLLR
+662 PDMALLR
-669 RKLKEVGQDS
+669 RKLKEVGQDN

-727 VADGPRTVRASKPG
+727 VADGPRTVRASQPG
-741 RPGEAIPDLVKASGP
+741 RPGEAIPELEKASGP

-782 VEEEESG
+782 VEEEERG
-789 ASTPDYECLV
+789 ASGPASQSQL
-799 AGLDPKHGALVLEVL
+799 AGLDPKHGAIVLEL
-814 TREHWSETEFEK
+814 ITREHWSDTEFET

-831 GLMVSGALEVV
+831 GLMASGALEVV

-878 GRDVEVETT
+878 GRDV

>member
-1 MSSLLKFFRITF
+1 MSSIIKFFRITF
-13 FLFVYFIFC
+13 FLVLYFFLC
-22 MIVVVT
+22 MVVVT
-28 VLQGWPV
+28 TMLQAWPI
-35 GGQMLFAFGAPIILV
+35 GGQILFAFSVPVILV

-67 VGSSET
+67 EGSSENLPP
-73 RTLGPELAAQPSAYD
+73 RPEQVPRPSAYD
-88 KRIERERERTREAI
+88 KRIERERERTREAN
-102 ASQAPA
+102 ASKQPA
-108 AIRAYSP
+108 AVQAYSP
-115 PTQDNA
+115 
-121 AIARA
+121 
-126 GRSSMPDSLTAA
+126 
-138 ERAQP
+138 
-143 SQATEAATKAYV
+143 
-155 HPKQDYAAIVR
+155 PKQDYAEIVR

-173 ALAAAAERKQPAP
+173 ALAAAAERNQPSRVASS
-186 ATLSWRSPKIGWIR
+186 ASARSSKSGWVP
-200 SDETTS
+200 SNETAS

-219 TPPSLNTNGYRS
+219 TAPLLNTYGYRD
-231 KCRGY
+231 KCRAY
-236 IDPALPV
+236 IDPSLSV
-243 AKRGTDVAGSGLPY
+243 ARSGADKAGEGMPY
-257 WPNYSEIS
+257 WPGYSDIS
-265 PDCRATY
+265 PQCRATY
-272 LDWLAGGRKDAWF
+272 LDWLASGRNDASYNP
-285 DAGYMF
+285 GYMF

-297 ERRFFVDQ
+297 ERRCFVDQ
-305 SQDDAKDIVQEVRRL
+305 SDEEIAEIVDEVRRL
-320 QSLYPDSHSVRRY
+320 QSLYSDNHSVKRY
-333 LGEFLDIATLVEID
+333 LGEFLDFVMLFETDIS
-347 FDAIEPIFEKQGW
+347 AIEPSFERQGW
-360 ELPFS
+360 DLPLT
-365 LKYAIGARIYKGENL
+365 LKYAIGARIDKGENL
-380 TAEWLLSWFICHPE
+380 TADWLLSWFICHPE
-394 TYLRTPA
+394 TNLRTPA
-401 TRCRDEFIALFRIR
+401 TRCRDEFVALFRMR
-415 FDQRFPDGLKVAKPR
+415 FDRRFPDGLKVTKPR
-430 KTLKVSYRAASSEF
+430 KSLSASYRAASSEF
-444 EGSANPTVEGKPV
+444 QGSANPTVDGKPV

-467 EIAQELADEAM
+467 EIAQELADEVM

-517 DRLKSWASTIVDRGG
+517 DRLKSWASDIVDRGG
-532 LVPLEEVI
+532 MVPLKEVI
-540 GRLEGETSEKIGKR
+540 GRLEGETNEKIGKR

-581 KAEEPVVLFSL
+581 KAEEPVVLFSM

-630 RKALEDQVFAAD
+630 RRALEDQVSAAA
-642 LSDQEGR
+642 LSDQERR

-662 PDMTLLR
+662 PDMALLR
-669 RKLKEVGQDS
+669 RKLKEVGQDNQS
-679 QAAMRAALVGA
+679 AMRAALVGA

-727 VADGPRTVRASKPG
+727 VADGPRTVRASQPG
-741 RPGEAIPDLVKASGP
+741 RPGEAIPELEKASGP

-782 VEEEESG
+782 VEEEENG
-789 ASTPDYECLV
+789 ASGPASQSQL
-799 AGLDPKHGALVLEVL
+799 AGLDPKHGAIVLEL
-814 TREHWSETEFEK
+814 ITREHWSDTEFET

-831 GLMVSGALEVV
+831 GLMASGALEVV

-878 GRDVEVETT
+878 GRDV

>member
-1 MSSLLKFFRITF
+1 MSSILKFFRITF
-13 FLFVYFIFC
+13 FLALYFFLC
-22 MIVVVT
+22 MVVVT
-28 VLQGWPV
+28 IMLQGWPV
-35 GGQMLFAFGAPIILV
+35 GGQMLFAFGTPVILV

-58 RKVAAKAQA
+58 QKVAAKVHAE
-67 VGSSET
+67 GNSET
-73 RTLGPELAAQPSAYD
+73 HPPRPEPVPRPSAYD
-88 KRIERERERTREAI
+88 KRVERERERTREAI
-102 ASQAPA
+102 ASKAPA
-108 AIRAYSP
+108 AVQAYSP
-115 PTQDNA
+115 
-121 AIARA
+121 
-126 GRSSMPDSLTAA
+126 
-138 ERAQP
+138 
-143 SQATEAATKAYV
+143 
-155 HPKQDYAAIVR
+155 PKQDYAEIVR

-173 ALAAAAERKQPAP
+173 ALAAAAERNQPSRVA
-186 ATLSWRSPKIGWIR
+186 SKSGWVP
-200 SDETTS
+200 SSETAS

-219 TPPSLNTNGYRS
+219 TPPLLNTYGYRD
-231 KCRGY
+231 KCRAY
-236 IDPALPV
+236 IDPSLSV
-243 AKRGTDVAGSGLPY
+243 ARSGTDKAGDGMPY
-257 WPNYSEIS
+257 WPGYSDIS
-265 PDCRATY
+265 PRCRATY
-272 LDWLAGGRKDAWF
+272 LEWLASGRSDASYNP
-285 DAGYMF
+285 GYMF

-305 SQDDAKDIVQEVRRL
+305 SHEDAKDIVQEVRRL
-320 QSLYPDSHSVRRY
+320 QSLYPDNHSVRRY
-333 LGEFLDIATLVEID
+333 LGEFLDIAMLAETDL
-347 FDAIEPIFEKQGW
+347 DAIEPIFEKQGW

-365 LKYAIGARIYKGENL
+365 LKYAIGARIDKGENV
-380 TAEWLLSWFICHPE
+380 TAGWLLSWFICHPE
-394 TYLRTPA
+394 TNLRTPA
-401 TRCRDEFIALFRIR
+401 TRCRDEFVALFRMR
-415 FDQRFPDGLKVAKPR
+415 FDRRFPDGLKVTKPR
-430 KTLKVSYRAASSEF
+430 KSLTASYRAASSEF
-444 EGSANPTVEGKPV
+444 QGSANPTVEGKPV

-467 EIAQELADEAM
+467 EIAQELADEVM

-517 DRLKSWASTIVDRGG
+517 DHLKSWANDIVDRGG

-540 GRLEGETSEKIGKR
+540 GRLEGETNEKIGKR

-592 GEPIERLEEVSDSYR
+592 GEPIERLEEVSDNYR

-630 RKALEDQVFAAD
+630 RRALEDQVSAAA
-642 LSDQEGR
+642 LSDQERR

-669 RKLKEVGQDS
+669 RKLKDVGQDS

-712 GLDPA
+712 GLDPT

-727 VADGPRTVRASKPG
+727 VADGPRTVRASQPG
-741 RPGEAIPDLVKASGP
+741 RPGEAIPDLEKANGP

-789 ASTPDYECLV
+789 VSGPAYQNQL
-799 AGLDPKHGALVLEVL
+799 AGLDPKHGALVLELVN
-814 TREHWSETEFEK
+814 REHWSETEFET

-831 GLMVSGALEVV
+831 GLMASGALEVV

-857 YDGYDVSPEIAE
+857 YDGYDVSPEIVE

-878 GRDVEVETT
+878 GRDV

>member
-1 MSSLLKFFRITF
+1 MSSIFKFFRITF
-13 FLFVYFIFC
+13 FLVLYFFLC
-22 MIVVVT
+22 VVVVT
-28 VLQGWPV
+28 TMLQDWPD
-35 GGQMLFAFGAPIILV
+35 GSQMLFAFGVPVILV

-58 RKVAAKAQA
+58 RKVAAQA
-67 VGSSET
+67 KGSSEH
-73 RTLGPELAAQPSAYD
+73 RTSRSEPKARPSAYD
-88 KRIERERERTREAI
+88 KRVERKRTRTRKANVSK
-102 ASQAPA
+102 ASA
-108 AIRAYSP
+108 ATQAYSP
-115 PTQDNA
+115 
-121 AIARA
+121 
-126 GRSSMPDSLTAA
+126 
-138 ERAQP
+138 
-143 SQATEAATKAYV
+143 
-155 HPKQDYAAIVR
+155 PKQDYAEIVR

-173 ALAAAAERKQPAP
+173 ALAAAAERQQSGRVASSRVSRTK
-186 ATLSWRSPKIGWIR
+186 KNGWVP
-200 SDETTS
+200 STEAAS

-219 TPPSLNTNGYRS
+219 TPPLLNTHGYRD
-231 KCRGY
+231 KCRAY
-236 IDPALPV
+236 IDPSLSV
-243 AKRGTDVAGSGLPY
+243 ARSGNDRAGDGMPY
-257 WPNYSEIS
+257 WPGYSDIS
-265 PDCRATY
+265 PQCRATY
-272 LDWLAGGRKDAWF
+272 LDWLASGRNDASYNP
-285 DAGYMF
+285 GYMF

-305 SQDDAKDIVQEVRRL
+305 SNKDAKDIVQEVRRL
-320 QSLYPDSHSVRRY
+320 QSLYPDNHSVRRY
-333 LGEFLDIATLVEID
+333 LSEFLDIAMLAETDLE
-347 FDAIEPIFEKQGW
+347 AIEPIFERQGW

-365 LKYAIGARIYKGENL
+365 LKYAIGARIDKGEHL
-380 TAEWLLSWFICHPE
+380 TADWLLSWFICHPE
-394 TYLRTPA
+394 GNLRTPA
-401 TRCRDEFIALFRIR
+401 TRCRDEFIALFRMR
-415 FDQRFPDGLKVAKPR
+415 FNERFADGLKVTKPR
-430 KTLKVSYRAASSEF
+430 KKLTASYRAASSEF
-444 EGSANPTVEGKPV
+444 QGSANPTVDGKPV
-457 PDISGLRKPV
+457 PDISGLRKPI
-467 EIAQELADEAM
+467 EIAQELADEVM

-494 RGSVEAHALLPSELW
+494 RGSVEAHALMPTELW
-509 DAFPSEEM
+509 EAFPSEEM
-517 DRLKSWASTIVDRGG
+517 ARLKSWASDIVDRGG
-532 LVPLEEVI
+532 LVPLKEVI
-540 GRLEGETSEKIGKR
+540 GRLEGETNEKIGKR

-592 GEPIERLEEVSDSYR
+592 GEPIDRLEEVSDSYR
-607 SALIELA
+607 SALMELA

-630 RKALEDQVFAAD
+630 RRALAGQVSAAA
-642 LSDQEGR
+642 LSDQELR

-669 RKLKEVGQDS
+669 RKLKDVGQDS
-679 QAAMRAALVGA
+679 QAAMRAALVSA

-712 GLDPA
+712 GLNPA

-727 VADGPRTVRASKPG
+727 VADGPRTVRASQPG
-741 RPGEAIPDLVKASGP
+741 RPGEAIPDLEEANGP

-789 ASTPDYECLV
+789 VSGPAYQSQL
-799 AGLDPKHGALVLEVL
+799 AGLDPKHAALVLELV
-814 TREHWSETEFEK
+814 TREHWSETEFET

-831 GLMVSGALEVV
+831 GLMASGALEVM

>member
-1 MSSLLKFFRITF
+1 MSSIIKFFRITF
-13 FLFVYFIFC
+13 FLVLYFFLC
-22 MIVVVT
+22 MVVVT
-28 VLQGWPV
+28 TMLQAWPI
-35 GGQMLFAFGAPIILV
+35 GGQMLFAFSVPVILV

-67 VGSSET
+67 EGSSENLPP
-73 RTLGPELAAQPSAYD
+73 RPEQVPRPSAYD
-88 KRIERERERTREAI
+88 KRIERERERTREAN
-102 ASQAPA
+102 ASKEPA
-108 AIRAYSP
+108 AVQAYSP
-115 PTQDNA
+115 
-121 AIARA
+121 
-126 GRSSMPDSLTAA
+126 
-138 ERAQP
+138 
-143 SQATEAATKAYV
+143 
-155 HPKQDYAAIVR
+155 PKQDYAEIVR

-173 ALAAAAERKQPAP
+173 ALAAAAERNQASRV
-186 ATLSWRSPKIGWIR
+186 ASSASARSSKSGWVP
-200 SDETTS
+200 SNETAS

-219 TPPSLNTNGYRS
+219 TPPLLNTYGYRD
-231 KCRGY
+231 KCRAY
-236 IDPALPV
+236 IDPSLSV
-243 AKRGTDVAGSGLPY
+243 ARSGADKAGEGMPY
-257 WPNYSEIS
+257 WPGYSDIS
-265 PDCRATY
+265 PQCRATY
-272 LDWLAGGRKDAWF
+272 LDWLASGRNDASYNP
-285 DAGYMF
+285 GYMF

-297 ERRFFVDQ
+297 ERRCFVDQ
-305 SQDDAKDIVQEVRRL
+305 SDEEIAEIVDEVRRL
-320 QSLYPDSHSVRRY
+320 QSLYSDNHSVKRY
-333 LGEFLDIATLVEID
+333 LGEFLDFVMLFETDIS
-347 FDAIEPIFEKQGW
+347 AIEPIFERQGW
-360 ELPFS
+360 DLPLT
-365 LKYAIGARIYKGENL
+365 LKYAIGARIDKGENL
-380 TAEWLLSWFICHPE
+380 TADWLLSWFICHPE
-394 TYLRTPA
+394 TNLRTPA
-401 TRCRDEFIALFRIR
+401 TRCRDEFVALFRMR
-415 FDQRFPDGLKVAKPR
+415 FDQRFPDGLKVTKPR
-430 KTLKVSYRAASSEF
+430 KKLTASYRAASSEF
-444 EGSANPTVEGKPV
+444 QGSANPTVDGKPV

-467 EIAQELADEAM
+467 EIAQELADEVM

-517 DRLKSWASTIVDRGG
+517 DRLKSWASDIVDRGG
-532 LVPLEEVI
+532 LVPLKEVI
-540 GRLEGETSEKIGKR
+540 RRLEGETNEKIGKR

-630 RKALEDQVFAAD
+630 RRALEDQVSAAT
-642 LSDQEGR
+642 LSDQERR

-662 PDMTLLR
+662 PDMALLR
-669 RKLKEVGQDS
+669 RKLKEVGQDN

-727 VADGPRTVRASKPG
+727 VGDGPRTVRASQPG
-741 RPGEAIPDLVKASGP
+741 RPGEAIPDLEKASGP

-789 ASTPDYECLV
+789 ASGPASQSQL
-799 AGLDPKHGALVLEVL
+799 AGLDPKHGALVLELVS
-814 TREHWSETEFEK
+814 REHWSDTEFET

-831 GLMVSGALEVV
+831 GLMASGALEVV

-878 GRDVEVETT
+878 GRDV

>member
-1 MSSLLKFFRITF
+1 MSSILKFFRITF
-13 FLFVYFIFC
+13 FLVLYFFLC
-22 MIVVVT
+22 MVVVT
-28 VLQGWPV
+28 TMLQGWPV
-35 GGQMLFAFGAPIILV
+35 GGQMLFAFGFPVILV

-58 RKVAAKAQA
+58 QTVAAKAQA
-67 VGSSET
+67 EGSSQADPA
-73 RTLGPELAAQPSAYD
+73 RPEPVLRPSAYD
-88 KRIERERERTREAI
+88 KRVERERERTRQAN
-102 ASQAPA
+102 ASQAPVA
-108 AIRAYSP
+108 VQAYSP
-115 PTQDNA
+115 
-121 AIARA
+121 
-126 GRSSMPDSLTAA
+126 
-138 ERAQP
+138 
-143 SQATEAATKAYV
+143 
-155 HPKQDYAAIVR
+155 PKQDYAEIVR
-166 AGKSAAP
+166 AGKSLAP
-173 ALAAAAERKQPAP
+173 ALPAAAERNQPSGMASSISSRQ
-186 ATLSWRSPKIGWIR
+186 TKSGWVP
-200 SDETTS
+200 SSETAS

-219 TPPSLNTNGYRS
+219 TPPLLNTYGYRD
-231 KCRGY
+231 KCRAY
-236 IDPALPV
+236 IDPSLSV
-243 AKRGTDVAGSGLPY
+243 ARSGADKAGEGMPY
-257 WPNYSEIS
+257 WPGYSDIS
-265 PDCRATY
+265 PQCRAIY
-272 LDWLAGGRKDAWF
+272 LDWLASGRNDASYNP
-285 DAGYMF
+285 GYMF

-305 SQDDAKDIVQEVRRL
+305 SNEDAKDIIREVRRL
-320 QSLYPDSHSVRRY
+320 QSLYPDNHSVRRY
-333 LGEFLDIATLVEID
+333 LGEFLDIAMLAETDLH
-347 FDAIEPIFEKQGW
+347 AIEPIFEKQSW

-365 LKYAIGARIYKGENL
+365 LKYAIGARIDKGENL

-394 TYLRTPA
+394 TNLRTPA
-401 TRCRDEFIALFRIR
+401 TRCRDEFVALFRMR
-415 FDQRFPDGLKVAKPR
+415 FDRRFPDGLKVTKPR
-430 KTLKVSYRAASSEF
+430 KSLTASYRAASSEF
-444 EGSANPTVEGKPV
+444 QGSANPSVDGKPV

-467 EIAQELADEAM
+467 EIAQELADEVM

-494 RGSVEAHALLPSELW
+494 RGSVEAYALLPSELW
-509 DAFPSEEM
+509 DVFPSEDM
-517 DRLKSWASTIVDRGG
+517 DRLKSWASDIVDRGG

-540 GRLEGETSEKIGKR
+540 RRLEGETNDKIGKR

-581 KAEEPVVLFSL
+581 KAEEPVVLFLL
-592 GEPIERLEEVSDSYR
+592 GEPIERLEDVSDSYR

-614 LGSFVAHAD
+614 LASFVAHAD

-630 RKALEDQVFAAD
+630 RRALEEQVAAAA
-642 LSDQEGR
+642 LSDQERR

-700 EVASIEKIYKAL
+700 EVASIEKIYTTL

-727 VADGPRTVRASKPG
+727 VADDPRTVRASQPG
-741 RPGEAIPDLVKASGP
+741 RPGEAIPELEKASGP

-789 ASTPDYECLV
+789 ASGPASQSQLV
-799 AGLDPKHGALVLEVL
+799 GLDPKHGALVLELVA
-814 TREHWSETEFEK
+814 RNHWSETEFEK

-831 GLMVSGALEVV
+831 GLMASGALEVV

-869 AVKEKMSAE
+869 VVKEKMSAE
-878 GRDVEVETT
+878 GRDV